1 MAAPIIV
8 VIGGTVIK
16 YASKKLAEAAA
27 KNIGGKVISKP
38 TKAMIDKAVSP
49 RSALKNNPTL
59 VDKIKAQF
67 GISPKQSKSMPLVGR
82 SDRSAGI
89 DAGKLTQLASRRR
102 AQFKTGIPIALITG
116 KAAYEIGK
124 EASKDKTKKKVE
136 QPKKKPNIP
145 PKAPPSRPKKKE
157 DSKKKNTQLYMKE
170 KNTGKDSNVKFNSR
184 GGMLKKGKK

>member
-124 EASKDKTKKKVE
+124 EASKDKPKKKVE

-145 PKAPPSRPKKKE
+145 PKAPPPRPKKKE

-170 KNTGKDSNVKFNSR
+170 KNTGKDSKVKFNSR

>member
-124 EASKDKTKKKVE
+124 EASKDKPKKKVE
-136 QPKKKPNIP
+136 QAKKKPNIP

-170 KNTGKDSNVKFNSR
+170 KNTGKDSKVKFNSR

>member
-145 PKAPPSRPKKKE
+145 PKAPPSRPKKAE
-157 DSKKKNTQLYMKE
+157 DKKKKTTQLYMKE

-184 GGMLKKGKK
+184 GGMLKKGRK